1 MTTAGNETAVAEA
14 AINEKKQNCWKATKK
29 LSIRQTDDVKNFFP
43 MLILLLRS
51 TSDGCSFI
59 PLFYNLTSSMTE

>member
-29 LSIRQTDDVKNFFP
+29 LSIRQTDDVKSFF
-43 MLILLLRS
+43 S
-51 TSDGCSFI
+51 HVNSSFTLDI
-59 PLFYNLTSSMTE
+59 RRL